1 MRFFLDHNVPTSV
14 AEALSAAGHEVIV
27 LKDAL
32 APTAPDPVV
41 AAAAAANDAILVTFD
56 KDFRAIAGRLGVSHN
71 RIRKLSRV
79 QMRCKGP
86 NGARRIG
93 EALSLIQHE
102 WDYAQSRSDKRIFVE
117 VLDLGIK
124 SVR

>member
-14 AEALSAAGHEVIV
+14 AEALGAAGHEVIV

-32 APTAPDPVV
+32 APNTPDPVV
-41 AAAAAANDAILVTFD
+41 ALAAAANEAILLSFD
-56 KDFRAIAGRLGVSHN
+56 KDFRALAGRLGVSHN
-71 RIRKLSRV
+71 RLRKLSRV

-86 NGARRIG
+86 TGARRLT

-124 SVR
+124 TVR